1 MDRKWYC
8 KWSCDTMRDHE
19 HLSRAK
25 KNCHTKKSLSSLSS
39 SSVGKLERV
48 RSTPLQQII
57 KLKPMENQ
65 ITSIYVKYMA
75 SPKCNSWLNSA
86 VFYREGLSESTG
98 ASRSYHFFI
107 VHAVSCGDTHL
118 HSGVFPPFGKSLCTP
133 IRNN

>member
-1 MDRKWYC
+1 MDRKWYY
-8 KWSCDTMRDHE
+8 KWSRDTMRDHE

-65 ITSIYVKYMA
+65 ITSIYVKFMA
-75 SPKCNSWLNSA
+75 SPKCNSRLNSA

-98 ASRSYHFFI
+98 ASRSYHFFYCSCCFLWR
-107 VHAVSCGDTHL
+107 HALTQWS
-118 HSGVFPPFGKSLCTP
+118 PPPL
-133 IRNN
+133 